1 MGGWTTIGHAGA
13 KVVEEPQGVEV
24 GVSQAQVES
33 SSGIQ
38 TVKSVAENVGS
49 FLSGIRATF
58 RQDNV
63 HVESEKRLQKS
74 ASLSRTKPT

>member
-49 FLSGIRATF
+49 FLSVISATF

-63 HVESEKRLQKS
+63 HVQSS
-74 ASLSRTKPT
+74 APQRSSS